1 MIDIRDGVLVERPL
15 HQNQFVYVASM
26 STETAL
32 FQVVH
37 GLEKCMNHKE
47 TAFGAFLDIEGAFN
61 NTSFNAIT
69 TAARELGLEETCCR
83 WIGSI
88 LEGRLVRT
96 FLMAAV

>member
-15 HQNQFVYVASM
+15 HQNQFVSGGHVYRNGS
-26 STETAL
+26 
-32 FQVVH
+32 FHVVH
-37 GLEKCMNHKE
+37 GLEKFMNHKE
-47 TAFGAFLDIEGAFN
+47 NAFGAFQDIEGAFN
-61 NTSFNAIT
+61 ITSFTAIN
-69 TAARELGLEETCCR
+69 TATRDLGLEETCCR